1 MRGKRGIGGIWKGIN
16 LREIERFDI
25 GVFFF
30 LWKRGYWDID
40 VKLFRDSYNFS
51 KRIFLFNDFSF

>member
-16 LREIERFDI
+16 LREIERFDV

-30 LWKRGYWDID
+30 FCGKEDIGT
-40 VKLFRDSYNFS
+40 SM
-51 KRIFLFNDFSF
+51 